1 MLQRRRISGAAVA
14 ILLLLPLTLPAS
26 ASPADDAR
34 ARAASIAR
42 QRQKIIAEAEQ
53 VNERRLATAL
63 ELDQLNR
70 EGSELEVRLAVSDQ
84 SVQNLGGQAKA
95 AAIQA
100 YITGADASGI
110 AAVVQANSASEIPV
124 REGYTGSMLSQAQ
137 DVVDQIRSARQ
148 DTQVA
153 GQKLRLTIDQRKRLQ
168 TALDADQIRLTKAE
182 ADLAVLA
189 QQTDAEIVTLVQEEQ
204 ARLVREAAE
213 KAAAKALIATPP
225 AVTSPKP
232 PAALTV
238 RAATAAA
245 PGARVSSAPV
255 AAAAPAATS
264 APAAP
269 ATTKPAAKPVAPKP
283 APAATSKPATTKPA
297 AKPTTVAP
305 PSNANPAPAP
315 APQAGPP
322 AADPPPADG
331 DAAPTAPETSPPTT
345 QAPRQNY
352 PAPSAGAATA
362 VAEALKQLGKPYVF
376 GAAGP
381 GAFDCSG
388 LTQWAWGKAGV
399 SLDHYTGSQW
409 NAGPHVPI
417 DQIQPGDLVFLRV
430 DLGHMGMYI
439 GGGEFIHAPHTG
451 DVVRIAKLSSAR
463 VAGVVRPG

>member
-1 MLQRRRISGAAVA
+1 MFQRRRISGAAVA
-14 ILLLLPLTLPAS
+14 AMLLLPLTLPAS

-42 QRQKIIAEAEQ
+42 QRQQIIAEAEQ

-70 EGSELEVRLAVSDQ
+70 NSSDLELRLAVSDQ

-100 YITGADASGI
+100 YVTGADASGI

-148 DTQVA
+148 DIQVA
-153 GQKLRLTIDQRKRLQ
+153 GQKLRVTIDQRKRLQ

-182 ADLAVLA
+182 ADLAALA
-189 QQTDAEIVTLVQEEQ
+189 KQTDAEIVTLVQEEQ
-204 ARLVREAAE
+204 ARLAKEAAE

-232 PAALTV
+232 AAALTV

-255 AAAAPAATS
+255 AAPAPAATS

-269 ATTKPAAKPVAPKP
+269 ATTKPTAKPAAPKP
-283 APAATSKPATTKPA
+283 APAATKPA

-305 PSNANPAPAP
+305 PSNANPAPTS

-331 DAAPTAPETSPPTT
+331 DAAPTAPETAPPTT

-352 PAPSAGAATA
+352 PAPNAGAATA

-409 NAGPHVPI
+409 NAGPRIPL
-417 DQIQPGDLVFLRV
+417 DQVQPGDLVFLRV

-451 DVVRIAKLSSAR
+451 DVVRIAKMSGAR
-463 VAGVVRPG
+463 IAGIVRPG